1 MCIHPIDKV
10 NYYYLANRHII
21 IRSVFDVLS
30 MGGVDHRLLGGAD
43 DNVSA
48 LQYLK
53 ERCIEEE
60 EEGEEKEEEKEEEN
74 YSFEDEEEEE
84 DYTYML

>member
-10 NYYYLANRHII
+10 NYYYLAKRHII

-60 EEGEEKEEEKEEEN
+60 EEEEKEEEKEEEN